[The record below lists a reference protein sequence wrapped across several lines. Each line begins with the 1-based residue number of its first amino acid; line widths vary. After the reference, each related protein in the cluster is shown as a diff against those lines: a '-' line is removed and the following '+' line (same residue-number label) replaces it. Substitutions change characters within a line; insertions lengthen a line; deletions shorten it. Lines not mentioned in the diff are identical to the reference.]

1 MGIEGLRRAG
11 SRPSGDAGIICPL
24 LNIDRFPKTRY
35 QGSKRKLLGA
45 LADVLLPY
53 DKGTAIDLYSGSG
66 SVTLLL
72 RHLGFQVI
80 SNDYLKFAN
89 NTARVFLEATPERL
103 RAVNWPARLEFLLR
117 DAPISE
123 RPLVREGFRGVFF
136 TDEEN
141 LAIDRF
147 CQNVRDEAPF
157 PRAVLTYAVGQALLM
172 KRPYNLFHR
181 ANLYMRLSSVKR
193 SFGNA
198 TTWAKPI
205 EEHARKA
212 IDELLAAPFLSSSK
226 GHEIIN
232 VNVAH
237 LESLPRRKA
246 DLVYVDPP
254 YIAAT
259 GKAIDYA
266 DFYHFLEGLID
277 YSLFAGGESARAH
290 RPIFRARTRWV
301 SRDLAVQELR
311 DVANA
316 WPEAAIVMSYRD
328 DGIPSAAE
336 LRRCLSIQDRR
347 VNLRHL
353 GTYKYALSRSVTS
366 REILLTAEPALNW
379 TTAAAKPAII
389 I

>member
-1 MGIEGLRRAG
+1 ML
-11 SRPSGDAGIICPL
+11 PV
-24 LNIDRFPKTRY
+24 DRFPRTRY

-45 LADVLLPY
+45 LADALLPY
-53 DKGTAIDLYSGSG
+53 GRGTAVDLYSGSG

-72 RHLGFQVI
+72 RHLGFRVI

-89 NTARVFLEATPERL
+89 NTARVFLEATPDRL
-103 RAVNWPARLEFLLR
+103 RAVKWPSRLRFLLQ
-117 DAPISE
+117 DAPLSGK
-123 RPLVREGFRGVFF
+123 PLVREGFRGVFF

-147 CQNVRDEAPF
+147 CQNVGNEAPF

-181 ANLYMRLSSVKR
+181 ANLYMRLRLVER

-198 TTWAKPI
+198 ATWARPI
-205 EEHARKA
+205 EEHAQKA
-212 IDELLAAPFLSSSK
+212 IDELMAAPLHSSSE
-226 GHEIIN
+226 GHEISN
-232 VNVAH
+232 VNVAY
-237 LESLPRRKA
+237 LESLPRRKV

-277 YSLFAGGESARAH
+277 YSLFAGGEPERAH
-290 RPIFRARTRWV
+290 RPIFRAPSRWV
-301 SRDLAVQELR
+301 SRALAVKELE
-311 DVANA
+311 DIAGT

-336 LRRCLSIQDRR
+336 LRRCLAAQNRT
-347 VNLRHL
+347 VGLRHL
-353 GTYKYALSRSVTS
+353 GPYKYALSHSARSG
-366 REILLTAEPALNW
+366 EILLTAGPAR
-379 TTAAAKPAII
+379 AAPRRSRPRA
-389 I
+389 

>member
-1 MGIEGLRRAG
+1 ML
-11 SRPSGDAGIICPL
+11 DV
-24 LNIDRFPKTRY
+24 NRFPKTRY

-72 RHLGFQVI
+72 RHLGFRVI
-80 SNDYLKFAN
+80 ANDYLKFAN
-89 NTARVFLEATPERL
+89 NTARVFLEATPDRL
-103 RAVNWPARLEFLLR
+103 RAVNWAAKLKSLLK
-117 DAPISE
+117 DGPISE
-123 RPLVREGFRGVFF
+123 RPLVCEGFRGVFF
-136 TDEEN
+136 TDDEN

-147 CQNVRDEAPF
+147 CQNVRNEDPF

-205 EEHARKA
+205 EEHAQKS
-212 IDELLAAPFLSSSK
+212 IDELLDAPFHSSSK

-237 LESLPRRKA
+237 FESLPRHTA

-277 YSLFAGGESARAH
+277 YSLFAGGEPEWAH
-290 RPIFRARTRWV
+290 RPIFRAPTSWA
-301 SRDLAVQELR
+301 SRDLAVKELQ
-311 DVANA
+311 DIATA
-316 WPEAAIVMSYRD
+316 WPKATIVLSYRD
-328 DGIPSAAE
+328 DGIPSATE
-336 LRRCLSIQDRR
+336 LRKCLSAQRR
-347 VNLRHL
+347 KVSLRHL
-353 GTYKYALSRSVTS
+353 GTYKYALSRSATS
-366 REILLTAEPALNW
+366 REILLIAEPALSE
-379 TTAAAKPAII
+379 TTAAAKPVII
-389 I
+389 GK

>member
-1 MGIEGLRRAG
+1 M
-11 SRPSGDAGIICPL
+11 DV
-24 LNIDRFPKTRY
+24 NRFPKTRY

-45 LADVLLPY
+45 LADALLAY
-53 DKGTAIDLYSGSG
+53 DKGTAVDLYSGSG

-80 SNDYLKFAN
+80 SNDYLRFAN
-89 NTARVFLEATPERL
+89 NTARVFLEATPDRL
-103 RAVNWPARLEFLLR
+103 RAVNWAARLEFLLR
-117 DAPISE
+117 DAPLCE
-123 RPLVREGFRGVFF
+123 RPLVREGFGDVFF

-147 CQNVRDEAPF
+147 CQNVRNEAPF

-205 EEHARKA
+205 AEHAQKA
-212 IDELLAAPFLSSSK
+212 IDELLDAPFHSSGK

-232 VNVAH
+232 MNVAH

-254 YIAAT
+254 YIAAN

-277 YSLFAGGESARAH
+277 YSLFAGGESEWAH
-290 RPIFRARTRWV
+290 RPIFRAPTRWV
-301 SRDLAVQELR
+301 SRDLAVKELQ

-316 WPEAAIVMSYRD
+316 WPEATIVMSYRD

-336 LRRCLSIQDRR
+336 LRQCLSVQNRK
-347 VNLRHL
+347 VSLQHL
-353 GTYKYALSRSVTS
+353 GTYKYALSHSVTS
-366 REILLTAEPALNW
+366 REILLTAEPALG
-379 TTAAAKPAII
+379 
-389 I
+389 

>member
-1 MGIEGLRRAG
+1 ML
-11 SRPSGDAGIICPL
+11 DV
-24 LNIDRFPKTRY
+24 NRFPKTRY

-45 LADVLLPY
+45 LAAALLPY
-53 DKGTAIDLYSGSG
+53 RKGTAIDLYSGSG

-72 RHLGFQVI
+72 RQLGFRVI

-103 RAVNWPARLEFLLR
+103 RAVDWAAKLEFLLQ
-117 DAPISE
+117 DAPLSGE
-123 RPLVREGFRGVFF
+123 PLVREGFRGIFF

-147 CQNVRDEAPF
+147 CQNVQHEPPF

-181 ANLYMRLSSVKR
+181 ANLYMRLSRVKR

-205 EEHARKA
+205 EEHAQKA
-212 IDELLAAPFLSSSK
+212 IGELIAAPFAASSQA
-226 GHEIIN
+226 HEISN

-237 LESLPRRKA
+237 LESLARRKA
-246 DLVYVDPP
+246 DLIYVDPP
-254 YIAAT
+254 YIPAG

-266 DFYHFLEGLID
+266 DFYHFLEGLVD
-277 YSLFAGGESARAH
+277 YSLFAGGESALAH
-290 RPIFRARTRWV
+290 RPIFRAATRWV
-301 SRDLAVQELR
+301 SRDLAAKELE
-311 DVANA
+311 DVASA
-316 WPEAAIVMSYRD
+316 WPEATIVMSYRD

-336 LRRCLSIQDRR
+336 LCKCLSVQNRR
-347 VNLRHL
+347 VSLRHL
-353 GTYKYALSRSVTS
+353 GKYKYALSHSVTS
-366 REILLTAEPALNW
+366 REILLTAEPAKRS
-379 TTAAAKPAII
+379 TARPAGRGGAAAAGKGRAIL
-389 I
+389 